1 MEAGEYVAWFAI
13 AADESVAAG
22 AAYPKNLVAVDFSDN
37 LALATASWWLYEP
50 ETPLESSDD

>member
-1 MEAGEYVAWFAI
+1 MRFRPWLKRKMEAGEYVAWFAI

-37 LALATASWWLYEP
+37 LGKL
-50 ETPLESSDD
+50 